1 MALVNA
7 FGNPLDVVPANVQ
20 TEFRESFETY
30 DTTIVW
36 SQTTGSGDIV
46 QLDGNAASCSYLVIS
61 KDPLTAGNETIVETR
76 ASFTGPFE
84 TAVGLHMSQ
93 RALGQETS
101 MELVSTDT
109 PLSPVADL
117 ALSSMGS
124 NGSTLYINTV
134 NPHNLSVGQRVGL
147 YGITSDSRMNY
158 PSLVVF
164 AVINPTQIYCQAGP
178 GGTIPALTVGPYNNQ
193 GFLYLR
199 PALGYAQE
207 GMSEI
212 FENATATG
220 GSCYVRADAGD
231 VLPTGTVTGSHPIT
245 VGTTASVALA
255 SASYTYAFIPTTDY
269 RFLLQPD
276 KAQFFD
282 VAVDS
287 TAQPSARAN
296 RSSVVPNLAKTYK
309 LRFRCTNNKGLTV
322 PTAKIVSASKAGTTT
337 ATITTATPHGLTT
350 GDYITTSGIRNGTDF
365 VPNVVSQVVSTP
377 TSTTFTTVMTATTP
391 TVTSYGGFVA
401 RVNGGN
407 VPTGFVGGTGGA
419 VQTAALTSTELTL
432 VTAGTTPVSIGD
444 YVNVYGVRD
453 ATVGA
458 DLGVDGVYKVVNAVT
473 TTITLIPIAGTTLP
487 APFTVTNCG
496 GAIIKRTD
504 TRISYARIFQYLRER
519 VEVLNKSDQNSSLP
533 VVITNTGY
541 TVVVGSG
548 SITPIS
554 SNVYTLQT
562 STNLASSATYTG
574 STLNA
579 ASSTT
584 STTQYNTQLVIGVSH
599 TAGLTPGQLYLDV
612 GTETSSTTPTVWY
625 QALAVPIPSNANWQQ
640 FTVPMSTRYYRVRFV
655 NGATAQTNFRLS
667 TFLQYNGGGLSNALS
682 FPINLQFPLSTTA
695 LAANGVFTGVTMDFG
710 DTMNVYQTIT
720 AVAFADQAS
729 ASNGLQIQISRDGT
743 NWRVSQQTSVTAST
757 LTTITAAL
765 VYRYARVVYTNGA
778 TLQGSFALD
787 AQVDGQ

>member
-7 FGNPLDVVPANVQ
+7 FGNPLDVIPANVQ

-30 DTTIVW
+30 DTTTVW

-46 QLDGNAASCSYLVIS
+46 QLDGNATSCSYLVIS

-109 PLSPVADL
+109 PLSSIADL

-124 NGSTLYINTV
+124 NGTTLYINTV
-134 NPHNLSVGQRVGL
+134 LPHNLSAGQRIGI

-164 AVINPTQIYCQAGP
+164 AVISPTQVYAQAGP
-178 GGTIPALTVGPYNNQ
+178 GGTIPSLTVGPYNNQ
-193 GFLYLR
+193 GFLYYR
-199 PALGYAQE
+199 PSMGYAQE
-207 GMSEI
+207 GVAEI
-212 FENATATG
+212 FENATATQA
-220 GSCYVRADAGD
+220 SLYIRADAGD
-231 VLPTGTVTGSHPIT
+231 ALPSGTAAGNQSVT
-245 VGTTASVALA
+245 VGTTASVQVIN
-255 SASYTYAFIPTTDY
+255 ASYTYAFNPTTEY
-269 RFLLQPD
+269 KLQLQAD
-276 KAQFFD
+276 RATFFD
-282 VAVDS
+282 YGVDGTGNSS
-287 TAQPSARAN
+287 TRQN
-296 RSSVVPNLAKTYK
+296 RTSVVPTLSKTYK

-350 GDYITTSGIRNGTDF
+350 GDFITTNGIRNGTDF
-365 VPNVVSQVVSTP
+365 PPGVSAQVVSTP
-377 TSTTFTTVMTATTP
+377 TSTTFTVVMTATTP

-401 RVNGGN
+401 RVQGGN

-419 VQTAALTSTELTL
+419 VQTATLTATELTL

-519 VEVLNKSDQNSSLP
+519 VEFLNKSDSYSSVP
-533 VVITNTGY
+533 VITTG
-541 TVVVGSG
+541 TVTVTGST
-548 SITPIS
+548 TPIS

-682 FPINLQFPLSTTA
+682 FPINLQYPLSTTA

-729 ASNGLQIQISRDGT
+729 ASNGFQIQISRDGT
-743 NWRVSQQTSVTAST
+743 NWRTSQQASVTANT
-757 LTTITAAL
+757 LTTITAHL
-765 VYRYARVVYTNGA
+765 SYRYARVVYTNGA
-778 TLQGSFALD
+778 TLQGSFNLD
-787 AQVDGQ
+787 AHVDGQ

>member
-30 DTTIVW
+30 DTTTVW

-46 QLDGNAASCSYLVIS
+46 QLDGNAASASYLVIS

-117 ALSSMGS
+117 AIAYIGS
-124 NGSTLYINTV
+124 NGTTLYIGTTL
-134 NPHNLSVGQRVGL
+134 PHNLSAGQRIGL

-158 PSLVVF
+158 PSLVVS
-164 AVINPTQIYCQAGP
+164 AVISTTQVYATAGP
-178 GGTIPALTVGPYNNQ
+178 GGTIPSLTVGPYNNQ
-193 GFLYLR
+193 GFLYYR
-199 PALGYAQE
+199 PSLGYAQE
-207 GMSEI
+207 GVAEI
-212 FENATATG
+212 FENATATQA
-220 GSCYVRADAGD
+220 SLYIRADAGD
-231 VLPTGTVTGSHPIT
+231 ALPSGTAAGNQSVT
-245 VGTTASVALA
+245 VGTTASVQVINAVN
-255 SASYTYAFIPTTDY
+255 TYAFNPTTEY
-269 RFLLQPD
+269 KLQLQAD
-276 KAQFFD
+276 KSSFFD
-282 VAVDS
+282 FPVDS
-287 TAQPSARAN
+287 TNQPTTRQN
-296 RSSVVPNLAKTYK
+296 RTSVVPSLAKTYK

-519 VEVLNKSDQNSSLP
+519 VEFLNKSDQNSSLP
-533 VVITNTGY
+533 VIITNTGY
-541 TVVVGSG
+541 SVAVTSASLASNLIVNDITSAAITSTATSSAITPAAQSLSQEFNVIVTATSGTGQTLDVVVQESDDSG
-548 SITPIS
+548 T
-554 SNVYTLQT
+554 NWYDVY
-562 STNLASSATYTG
+562 
-574 STLNA
+574 
-579 ASSTT
+579 
-584 STTQYNTQLVIGVSH
+584 H
-599 TAGLTPGQLYLDV
+599 
-612 GTETSSTTPTVWY
+612 
-625 QALAVPIPSNANWQQ
+625 
-640 FTVPMSTRYYRVRFV
+640 
-655 NGATAQTNFRLS
+655 
-667 TFLQYNGGGLSNALS
+667 
-682 FPINLQFPLSTTA
+682 FPR
-695 LAANGVFTGVTMDFG
+695 
-710 DTMNVYQTIT
+710 IT
-720 AVAFADQAS
+720 AVGQYRSPLIPLTGNRVRYVRTVAGTSPSFTMSLNRIQSQTSSPLQRQFIDRNMNPVTLNSTTTAFFAEGCVDWALWISGFGAFSAAPTIVFEGSPDNATWAQIGADIIPVASTPLVVQAS
-729 ASNGLQIQISRDGT
+729 NTQARFVRMRVKAAGTGASIAN
-743 NWRVSQQTSVTAST
+743 
-757 LTTITAAL
+757 ITFKG
-765 VYRYARVVYTNGA
+765 VGR
-778 TLQGSFALD
+778 
-787 AQVDGQ
+787 